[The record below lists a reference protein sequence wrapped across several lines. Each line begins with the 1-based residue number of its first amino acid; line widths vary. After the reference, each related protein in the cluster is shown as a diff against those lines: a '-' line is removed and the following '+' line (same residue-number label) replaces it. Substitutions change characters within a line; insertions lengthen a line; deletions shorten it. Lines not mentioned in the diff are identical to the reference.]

1 MKKYCLIL
9 LTLGIFLL
17 VTQPALAQGILT
29 TLQNRYDSATAGW
42 MTRSLVYARNLFF
55 LLAAIEIAV
64 TSIFYLFQKEGIAEF
79 FSGLLIKVLALL
91 FFYTLLIQSP
101 QWIPA
106 IIQSFIKAGQG
117 VGNIAVIDPSAVMGQ
132 GLTLAAAMLDGVKTA
147 SLWNSLGLIIIAGL
161 SSLGVVLAYIVIAG
175 QLFVTLI
182 ESYLVLG
189 GGVLLLGFGGSRWGL
204 PFVERFLGYVIAIG
218 VKLLVLFLLI
228 SLGTT
233 LVPQLSQVLA
243 EATQSG
249 LPQPA
254 LYLDLLASTALFS
267 IVCWMIPSLS
277 ASLLSGSPGLSMGT
291 VGNTALLSAAAAM
304 TALNKTLSSISSNKP
319 TGSTSLMEA
328 AKIGTG
334 ERKGGLELSAIQ
346 PKQSG
351 LNAVSPASSPAAETP
366 RRGVS
371 SNAGGPTDP
380 SQTKPKS
387 GSGLNTVTAPRL
399 PDEGG
404 HQASVSPRLNMPD

>member
-1 MKKYCLIL
+1 MKKYFLIL

-117 VGNIAVIDPSAVMGQ
+117 VGNIAIIDPSAVMGQ

-243 EATQSG
+243 DA
-249 LPQPA
+249 
-254 LYLDLLASTALFS
+254 
-267 IVCWMIPSLS
+267 
-277 ASLLSGSPGLSMGT
+277 
-291 VGNTALLSAAAAM
+291 
-304 TALNKTLSSISSNKP
+304 
-319 TGSTSLMEA
+319 
-328 AKIGTG
+328 
-334 ERKGGLELSAIQ
+334 
-346 PKQSG
+346 
-351 LNAVSPASSPAAETP
+351 
-366 RRGVS
+366 
-371 SNAGGPTDP
+371 
-380 SQTKPKS
+380 
-387 GSGLNTVTAPRL
+387 
-399 PDEGG
+399 
-404 HQASVSPRLNMPD
+404 